1 MRVSTAKDAPAG
13 LAHAWRLAVAAIS
26 FAAYPIFS
34 HFTTVALA
42 NSATGAVFAIAPML
56 VIGLLAAWRTR
67 WRWPA
72 CAAALLAVAGLVRVF
87 PLVER
92 HFNWVY
98 FIQNAGCN
106 GALGMVFGL
115 TLLPGALPIC
125 TRFSRMLGEAQSPAM
140 LRYTRAVT
148 VAWTLFFAVVTAL
161 SCALFFA
168 APVWVWSTFANLL
181 YFPLLAAMFA
191 CEYTLRRRRFPEVA
205 QATLGQAMR
214 RARGLFERRG

>member
-1 MRVSTAKDAPAG
+1 MSEPKPASSR
-13 LAHAWRLAVAAIS
+13 LAHAWRPALAALS
-26 FAAYPIFS
+26 FAAYPVFS

-42 NSATGAVFAIAPML
+42 NSAMGAVFAIAPML
-56 VIGLLAAWRTR
+56 AVGLLAGWRTR
-67 WRWPA
+67 WRG
-72 CAAALLAVAGLVRVF
+72 AALLGTVLAIAGMWRVF

-98 FIQNAGCN
+98 FIQNAGTN

-125 TRFSRMLGEAQSPAM
+125 TRFSRMLGEAQSPRM
-140 LRYTRAVT
+140 DRYTRGVT
-148 VAWTLFFAVVTAL
+148 LAWTLFFATITAL
-161 SCALFFA
+161 STLLFFA

-191 CEYTLRRRRFPEVA
+191 CEYALRRRRFPHVA
-205 QATLGQAMR
+205 QQTLAQAMR
-214 RARGLFERRG
+214 SARALFDRRA